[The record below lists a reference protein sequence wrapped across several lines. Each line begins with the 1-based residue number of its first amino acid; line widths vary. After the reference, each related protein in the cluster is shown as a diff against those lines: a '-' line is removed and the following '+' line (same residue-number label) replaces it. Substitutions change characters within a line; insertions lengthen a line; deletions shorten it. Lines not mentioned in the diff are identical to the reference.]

1 MRVDRVCEI
10 QTGYTARGRLS
21 SSPFGVPGLQLGDLN
36 EHDDWSMIHPE
47 QYDLGDVKERY
58 FVGSGDVLFRSR
70 GTTTTA
76 SAIPDDWPYLAVA
89 ILPLILLKP
98 NKDLVLPEFLAWS
111 LNQREAQT
119 HFDRSV
125 QGTSVRMVP
134 RAALSD
140 LELYV
145 PDLKSQALILEAIR
159 LAHQAYRLECKAADL
174 RHHLNSLRLRDAVEL
189 ASSKSIA
196 GVRA

>member
-76 SAIPDDWPYLAVA
+76 SAM
-89 ILPLILLKP
+89 
-98 NKDLVLPEFLAWS
+98 
-111 LNQREAQT
+111 NQREAQT